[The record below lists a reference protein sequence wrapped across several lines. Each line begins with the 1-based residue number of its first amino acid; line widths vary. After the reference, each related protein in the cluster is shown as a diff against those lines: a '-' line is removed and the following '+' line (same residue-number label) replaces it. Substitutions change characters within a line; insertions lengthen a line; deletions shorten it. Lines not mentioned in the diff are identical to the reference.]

1 MKRLT
6 NILLALALTTGLMAQ
21 TAREE
26 IAANKYLAGSN
37 YLDYDNYPA
46 TKQLTPAP
54 KGYVPFY
61 MSHYGR
67 HGSRWLISTDSY
79 TSVTQP
85 LQKAKKAGKL
95 TPKGE
100 EVLRQVEQFVSLPV
114 ADYPTLDGQYSG
126 AQLRLG
132 DLSTVGERQHHG
144 IGRRMV
150 QHFPEIFK
158 QKDVMI
164 DARSTVV
171 NRCIL
176 SMMAECEELAAANP
190 TARIHNDVSEALQY
204 YLNAPRSP
212 FLRSKGRV
220 GRELRRTPSKR
231 LSPDRLIGELF
242 SDAKWVKDNIQ
253 ALPFMYNLF
262 EVVTNM
268 QSHDT
273 DIDLFSIY
281 TDDEIYEQW
290 RMRNIGWYVD
300 YGPAPLT
307 GGVMPFTQRNLLR
320 NIIETADTIRHT
332 QATLRFGHE
341 VCVMPLACL
350 LELDSCGVQVSDL
363 DQLDN
368 VWRNYKIFPMACNIQ
383 LIFYAPKE
391 KVKRMVNGQWSMLNA
406 QDDVLVKALLNERE
420 VSMPVA
426 TTQYPYYKWS
436 DLRKYYLD
444 KLDRF
449 DAAEAAWNAEN
460 PQPPRDYARYYEQLP
475 VDVKPVQ
482 EIQIPANRVNLRDM
496 GGVADGTTLNTEA
509 IAKAISKL
517 TKMGGGRL
525 TIPEGVWLTGPIM
538 LKDNIELHLQKNA
551 ILVFSPDKSL
561 YVDSNPKASR
571 ALAGIRASKRKNI
584 AITGDGIID
593 GNGEYWRPVKRNK
606 VSDVEWK
613 MYQERIGGVERDKG
627 QLWYPWD
634 VKAGYQNIADTP
646 EKQDKMRNDLIRL
659 TDCENVLIQGVTVQN
674 SPKFHVHPL
683 NCKNVIV
690 DGVTVRCPWN
700 AQNGDAIDFSDVN
713 IGLIVNCTVDAGD
726 DGLCMKSGNYKP
738 KSPANGCED
747 IVIQDNT
754 VYHAHGGFVL
764 GSETISG
771 MRRIVVRHNR
781 FSGTDTGLRFKS
793 GVGRGGKTEQLYIS
807 DIQMTDIKDQA
818 IVFQC
823 DYVDRPA
830 GSDPKAVPTL
840 TEEQRRLA
848 PDFQDIHISGVTC
861 RGAHTAVEASGIQG
875 IDCVH
880 DITISNSR
888 FVYNKVGNAID
899 TQTARI
905 TLDNVEFIEN
915 KKQ

>member
-1 MKRLT
+1 MMKRLT
-6 NILLALALTTGLMAQ
+6 NILFALALTTGLTAQ

-114 ADYPTLDGQYSG
+114 ADYPTLDGKYAG

-144 IGRRMV
+144 IGRRMT

-158 QKDVMI
+158 QKDVFI

-212 FLRSKGRV
+212 FLRSKGRL

-231 LSPDRLIGELF
+231 MTPDRLIGELF
-242 SDAKWVKDNIQ
+242 SDAKWVKENIQ
-253 ALPFMYNLF
+253 ALSFMYNLF
-262 EVVTNM
+262 DVVTNM
-268 QSHDT
+268 QSHET

-300 YGPAPLT
+300 YGAAPLT

-383 LIFYAPKE
+383 LIFYAPK
-391 KVKRMVNGQWSMLNA
+391 KSLTSNLSPLTSS
-406 QDDVLVKALLNERE
+406 DDVLVKALLNERE

-482 EIQIPANRVNLRDM
+482 EVQIPANRVNLRDM

-561 YVDSNPKASR
+561 YVDSNAKASR

-593 GNGEYWRPVKRNK
+593 GNGEYWRPVKRSK

-613 MYQERIGGVERDKG
+613 MYRPDSSDRLRERAHPG
-627 QLWYPWD
+627 
-634 VKAGYQNIADTP
+634 
-646 EKQDKMRNDLIRL
+646 RNGTEL
-659 TDCENVLIQGVTVQN
+659 TQV
-674 SPKFHVHPL
+674 P
-683 NCKNVIV
+683 
-690 DGVTVRCPWN
+690 CPS
-700 AQNGDAIDFSDVN
+700 AE
-713 IGLIVNCTVDAGD
+713 L
-726 DGLCMKSGNYKP
+726 
-738 KSPANGCED
+738 
-747 IVIQDNT
+747 
-754 VYHAHGGFVL
+754 
-764 GSETISG
+764 
-771 MRRIVVRHNR
+771 
-781 FSGTDTGLRFKS
+781 
-793 GVGRGGKTEQLYIS
+793 
-807 DIQMTDIKDQA
+807 
-818 IVFQC
+818 
-823 DYVDRPA
+823 
-830 GSDPKAVPTL
+830 
-840 TEEQRRLA
+840 
-848 PDFQDIHISGVTC
+848 
-861 RGAHTAVEASGIQG
+861 
-875 IDCVH
+875 
-880 DITISNSR
+880 
-888 FVYNKVGNAID
+888 
-899 TQTARI
+899 
-905 TLDNVEFIEN
+905 
-915 KKQ
+915 